1 MDDNAPQSE
10 DDELKR
16 REWVTQRSRTQN
28 RSRSAREHLGG
39 LETKHAPPPPREM
52 PPLEVPATRRVTTRE
67 NMRLPDR
74 EGEVIFVSGRS
85 RFADE
90 NGMPRVLK
98 MKHKVKSSD
107 LADDRTTISDAS

>member
-1 MDDNAPQSE
+1 M
-10 DDELKR
+10 L
-16 REWVTQRSRTQN
+16 
-28 RSRSAREHLGG
+28 
-39 LETKHAPPPPREM
+39 PPPPREM

-90 NGMPRVLK
+90 K
-98 MKHKVKSSD
+98 W
-107 LADDRTTISDAS
+107 DAESAENEAQGQIQ